1 MLFRERQQTMICV
14 AAAAIVV
21 GFLLFRYLPLQ
32 RRIKVVEQAR
42 ASQRLAITRASAQSA
57 QLPVLKEQ
65 LRKLEKTV
73 EDYEANI
80 PGQRDLGVFL
90 QRIADLMN
98 KHNLKDQLVQPGEEI
113 ETEELHCIPV
123 SVQCKG
129 GLKQIFGFFKSLQ
142 LLDRLV
148 RIGEVRLINDKDFSG
163 EVSVQAET
171 IIYYR
176 PKGEQV

>member
-21 GFLLFRYLPLQ
+21 GFLVFRYLPLQ

-65 LRKLEKTV
+65 LRKLEKAV

-129 GLKQIFGFFKSLQ
+129 RLKQIFGFFESLQ